1 MWPMGLLLWLLVS
14 RGRGFRCC
22 FVVLFLVY
30 LFVRMEVHCL
40 QCTLSTSE
48 SIYDGFLI
56 VLCVP
61 GQVDSE
67 DVDVDGRET
76 LGGIAKTHVTVEPY
90 QEKKYILHFHK
101 ACQNQN
107 IEVIYIPNQ

>member
-1 MWPMGLLLWLLVS
+1 MAVLL
-14 RGRGFRCC
+14 FC
-22 FVVLFLVY
+22 FFVY

-40 QCTLSTSE
+40 QCTLSTCE

-56 VLCVP
+56 VLRVP

-101 ACQNQN
+101 VCQNQN